1 MEEASWRN
9 GGKPEILRRG
19 SHKGLAILLVPCPK
33 TATGSRHRR
42 DREQI
47 FLKLAGR
54 GIESARLAHGAPA
67 SPVHLMRNIDTID
80 RRILEVLQADASASL
95 QQVSEAVNLSTTP
108 CWRRIQRL
116 ESEGII
122 RKRVAL
128 LDADKLNVGVTVFVS
143 IRTNEHNEEWLRR
156 LSSVVEQIPQIVEF
170 YRMSG
175 DVDYLLRIVVPD
187 IKAYDAVY
195 KRLIR
200 EIDLSDVSS
209 SFAMEQIKF
218 TTALPL
224 EYA

>member
-1 MEEASWRN
+1 MVS
-9 GGKPEILRRG
+9 KPPP
-19 SHKGLAILLVPCPK
+19 S
-33 TATGSRHRR
+33 
-42 DREQI
+42 
-47 FLKLAGR
+47 
-54 GIESARLAHGAPA
+54 
-67 SPVHLMRNIDTID
+67 
-80 RRILEVLQADASASL
+80 SAS
-95 QQVSEAVNLSTTP
+95 T
-108 CWRRIQRL
+108 
-116 ESEGII
+116 
-122 RKRVAL
+122 RKVAL